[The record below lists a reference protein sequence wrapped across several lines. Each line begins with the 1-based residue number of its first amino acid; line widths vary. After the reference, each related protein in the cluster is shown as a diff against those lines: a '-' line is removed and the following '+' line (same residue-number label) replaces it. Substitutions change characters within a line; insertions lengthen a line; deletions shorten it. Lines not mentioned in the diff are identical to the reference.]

1 MTKIPDST
9 SFVVN
14 SFGGSPNPAS
24 TRIGLSRDVFIS
36 CALTN

>member
-1 MTKIPDST
+1 MMKFPDST

-14 SFGGSPNPAS
+14 SFDGSPNPAT

-36 CALTN
+36 CALAN